1 MLPVLNKQAR
11 NAKRLAIPSR
21 VPSNEESLTPNPVR
35 NPHSKTTATAMKKPS
50 GSHLLG
56 VYSQG
61 STIMDHGKGFQCVRS
76 ESGKR
81 TPEGHLAGEL
91 IKSRVQKRPPL
102 KGAVYAPSVFPI
114 HA

>member
-1 MLPVLNKQAR
+1 M
-11 NAKRLAIPSR
+11 
-21 VPSNEESLTPNPVR
+21 T
-35 NPHSKTTATAMKKPS
+35 
-50 GSHLLG
+50 
-56 VYSQG
+56 
-61 STIMDHGKGFQCVRS
+61 MDHGKGFQCVRS
-76 ESGKR
+76 ESGKK